1 MDWYLINGLN
11 FVKEKLL
18 EVAGLPMLEN
28 CMSGY
33 NSCMFAYGQT
43 GSGKTCTMMGDIC
56 EMDNELSE
64 DCGMT
69 PRIFEYLF
77 MQIREEEENRRDERL
92 KYSCK
97 CSFLEIYNEQIT
109 DLLEPASTNLQ
120 LREDMKKGVH
130 VENLKEYKVT
140 TVRDVLKLLLQGA
153 ATRKIAATHM
163 NSESSRSH
171 SVFTC
176 VFESRWEKDSMAH
189 IHFGRCIEV
198 EKPRAC
204 ATQLSYN
211 PTQAWM
217 EDVQYPS
224 FPSGGSPLLNATVQK
239 SGKSTPCGAFGVKC
253 GSPEGGFA
261 ASYGDGYGLHSGAA
275 DKGPLYGM
283 SSCSWG
289 AFEKYRIGC
298 R

>member
-1 MDWYLINGLN
+1 M
-11 FVKEKLL
+11 V
-18 EVAGLPMLEN
+18 EN

-33 NSCMFAYGQT
+33 NSCMFAYGQM
-43 GSGKTCTMMGDIC
+43 GSGKTNTMMGDIC

-77 MQIREEEENRRDERL
+77 MRIREEVENRRDERL

-130 VENLKEYKVT
+130 VENLKEYEVT
-140 TVRDVLKLLLQGA
+140 TVRDVLKLLLQDA

-163 NSESSRSH
+163 NSESSNSH

-176 VFESRWEKDSMAH
+176 VIESRWEKDSMAH
-189 IHFGRCIEV
+189 IRFGRWSI
-198 EKPRAC
+198 
-204 ATQLSYN
+204 
-211 PTQAWM
+211 
-217 EDVQYPS
+217 
-224 FPSGGSPLLNATVQK
+224 
-239 SGKSTPCGAFGVKC
+239 
-253 GSPEGGFA
+253 
-261 ASYGDGYGLHSGAA
+261 
-275 DKGPLYGM
+275 
-283 SSCSWG
+283 WG
-289 AFEKYRIGC
+289 EMW
-298 R
+298 